1 MQAESSDTVGPPPV
15 ARGDF
20 EAGVTA
26 VAALAE
32 PARRALYAFVS
43 GQDEPVSREQAAEG
57 AGVARHVAK
66 FHLDKLVE
74 DGLLDFEYRR
84 PPDRRGPGAGR
95 PAKVYTRS
103 PHEISVSLPERRYEF
118 AGRLFAEAVT
128 EAGRDGVP
136 VSVALRGTA
145 RRSGRTMGED
155 GRRRAGSRRTDSA
168 LEEAAVEVLRECGYE
183 PRQDQAGVRL
193 VNCPF
198 HSLAQDYTDLVCGMN
213 LDLMEGLLEGL
224 GGTKLE
230 ARLDPAPGRCCVTL
244 SGPAPGASGSSPR
257 AGSTTDR

>member
-1 MQAESSDTVGPPPV
+1 MRAESPNPVGPSL

-43 GQDEPVSREQAAEG
+43 GQEEPVSREQAATG

-84 PPDRRGPGAGR
+84 PPGRRGPGAGR
-95 PAKVYTRS
+95 PAKVYRRS
-103 PHEISVSLPERRYEF
+103 QREISVSLPERRYEF
-118 AGRLFAEAVT
+118 AGRLLAEAVT
-128 EAGRDGVP
+128 QAERDGVP
-136 VSVALRGTA
+136 VSMALRGTA
-145 RRSGRTMGED
+145 RRSGRSMGED
-155 GRRRAGSRRTDSA
+155 ARRRAGSLRRESA
-168 LEEAAVEVLRECGYE
+168 RRDAVIDVLKECGYE
-183 PRQDQAGVRL
+183 PRHDAAGVSL

-198 HSLAQDYTDLVCGMN
+198 HSLAHDYTDLVCGMN

-230 ARLDPAPGRCCVTL
+230 ARLDPAPGRCCVRL
-244 SGPAPGASGSSPR
+244 SDPAPGENGPWPR
-257 AGSTTDR
+257 AGSTNGR